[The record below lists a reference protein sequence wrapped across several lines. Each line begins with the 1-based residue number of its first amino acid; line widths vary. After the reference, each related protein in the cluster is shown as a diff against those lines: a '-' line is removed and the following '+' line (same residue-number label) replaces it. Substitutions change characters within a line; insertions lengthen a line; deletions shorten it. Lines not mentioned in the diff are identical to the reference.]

1 MRKGEGVNMN
11 ITETTSK
18 EIYDTLSAVY
28 QIVEGE
34 EVEIWGGSSA
44 EEERMLRQV
53 LKALE
58 KARAEISYFRATQ
71 NWGE

>member
-1 MRKGEGVNMN
+1 MTN
-11 ITETTSK
+11 ITKTTSK

-28 QIVEGE
+28 QMLESE

-53 LKALE
+53 LKALK
-58 KARAEISYFRATQ
+58 KAMSEVDYYRLTQ
-71 NWGE
+71 SWE

>member
-1 MRKGEGVNMN
+1 MTN

-28 QIVEGE
+28 QILESE

-44 EEERMLRQV
+44 EEGHMLRQV
-53 LKALE
+53 LKALK
-58 KARAEISYFRATQ
+58 KAMSEVDYYRLTQ
-71 NWGE
+71 SWE